1 MCRENELKGRIQNYV
16 AGGRTEKV
24 GRRVSAILEVDLG
37 CSGSCSK
44 VHEEPGNLLQIDLP
58 LLTTV
63 VL

>member
-1 MCRENELKGRIQNYV
+1 MPPL
-16 AGGRTEKV
+16 
-24 GRRVSAILEVDLG
+24 RVSAILEVNLG

-63 VL
+63 LL